1 MSSDS
6 HFTAYVH
13 VGRAALAMRIESNS
27 DTAGFSQKASMDET
41 RFSEFSRQD
50 QSDDPSTANPDID
63 VHQAA
68 LIAAS
73 KAVSM
78 KATLRASASHKA
90 INGSI
95 ADPALIP
102 KKMRAI
108 DALALSHGEDTDA
121 DVMDELVWADLAL
134 DDFIKRA
141 NSSGK

>member
-50 QSDDPSTANPDID
+50 QSDDID